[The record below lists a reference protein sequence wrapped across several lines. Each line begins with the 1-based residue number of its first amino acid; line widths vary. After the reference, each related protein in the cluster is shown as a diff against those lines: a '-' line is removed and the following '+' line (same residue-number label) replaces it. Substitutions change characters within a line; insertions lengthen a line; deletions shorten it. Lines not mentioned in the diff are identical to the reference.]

1 MSRLVLN
8 KQSACFL
15 GQVRY
20 YTFDSTT
27 CKGPMNF
34 SIFLPH
40 KAQSKKCPVLYWL
53 SGLTCTEDNFMVKA
67 GAQRLADQ
75 LGIILV
81 CPDTSPRSAHIPGEG
96 DSYEL
101 GLGAGF
107 YVDATKH
114 PWAAHYQMY
123 SFVAKELPELIDAEF
138 PTIPKA
144 KGIFGHSMGGHGAI
158 VVGLTNQSIFRSISA
173 FSPISSPR
181 LSIASKAFEA
191 YLGSDKE
198 NWNRYD
204 SSFLIANAPKVP
216 ILVYQGE
223 SDHLLDTL
231 QPQKLVESAEKSNF
245 PLTLRMKA
253 GYDHSYYFVATFIDE
268 HLKYHAEI
276 LGSL

>member
-1 MSRLVLN
+1 MHLTLN

-20 YTFDSTT
+20 YTFDSVS

-40 KAQSKKCPVLYWL
+40 KAQQQKCPVLYWL

-81 CPDTSPRSAHIPGEG
+81 CPDTSPRTAGILGEG
-96 DSYEL
+96 DFYDL
-101 GLGAGF
+101 GLGAGY
-107 YVDATKH
+107 YVDATEQ
-114 PWAAHYQMY
+114 PWSQHYQMY
-123 SFVAKELPELIDAEF
+123 SFVSKELPELIDAKF
-138 PTIPKA
+138 PTIPNA

-158 VVGLTNQSIFRSISA
+158 VVGLNNQSIFKSISA
-173 FSPISSPR
+173 FSPISSPS
-181 LSIASKAFEA
+181 LSLSQRAFKA
-191 YLGSDKE
+191 YLGDNKE
-198 NWNRYD
+198 RWNRYD
-204 SSFLIANAPKVP
+204 SSYLIAHAEKMP
-216 ILVYQGE
+216 ILVYQGDC
-223 SDHLLDTL
+223 DHLLATL
-231 QPQKLVESAEKSNF
+231 QPQKLVEAAQNNNF

-276 LGSL
+276 LSAL